1 MQAGR
6 TDHERPELTSTAPSS
21 ATGSQAAATLDEL
34 VAQLPEGAAITDP
47 VKTEAYR
54 RDRAEDPA
62 AGTPAAVVRAT
73 STEDVQAV
81 VRFAAATG
89 TPVVPRGAG
98 TSLSGGSTAVD
109 GGIVLSLERMR
120 DIKID
125 SVTRTAVTQPGAFN
139 GEVKEAAGQHGLW
152 YPPDPASF
160 TFCSIGGNIATNA
173 GGLCCVKYGVTT
185 DYVLGMKVVL
195 ADGRAIELGGPRL
208 KDVAGLSLTKL
219 FVGSEGTLG
228 IITEVT
234 LRLVP
239 AQRPP
244 QTLVATFPTL
254 DSATAAVLAITQRM
268 RPSMLEFMDRPT
280 INAVEDE
287 TKMGLDRDAAA
298 MIIVQSDEAAGHAGV
313 EIADVTALCE
323 THGASEVFSTDDP
336 DEGEAFIAAR
346 RIAIPAVEKKGTILL
361 EDVGVPLPNL
371 GALVRGIEEISQ
383 RHDVLV
389 AVMAHAGD
397 GNTHPLVVFDPTDA
411 GQRDRAHSAYGEI
424 MDLAVSLGGTITGEH
439 GVGRLKQPWLA
450 GYLGEDVLEI
460 NQRVKDALDP
470 QGILNPGVVF
480 DARTDSG
487 KAATAE
493 APAGSAAMAAASASA
508 SAAVPSEAPAPATSA
523 TGEAVSFSTPTITYD
538 LAARAVALTIEEGKT
553 AGVRTCATIVDPAL
567 QLVAYGRTDGMTPH
581 SVETSRRKAQTAAST
596 RRPSALIL
604 PELAQ
609 KLEHGSGGML
619 TSIAGGVPIAFD
631 GVVVG
636 GLGVAGGKPAEDAV
650 IADAVLAALG
660 ADPAEAAS

>member
-1 MQAGR
+1 MNDTSSV
-6 TDHERPELTSTAPSS
+6 TDAPVATTLEELA
-21 ATGSQAAATLDEL
+21 
-34 VAQLPEGAAITDP
+34 AQLPAGAMLTDP

-54 RDRAEDPA
+54 RDRAEDPN
-62 AGTPAAVVRAT
+62 AGIPAAVVRAT
-73 STEDVQAV
+73 SAEDVQAV
-81 VRFAAATG
+81 VRYAAATG

-98 TSLSGGSTAVD
+98 TSLSGGSTAID
-109 GGIVLSLERMR
+109 GGISLSLDRMR
-120 DIKID
+120 EIRVDP
-125 SVTRTAVTQPGAFN
+125 VTRTVVTQPGAFN
-139 GEVKEAAGQHGLW
+139 AEVKEAAAQHGLW

-195 ADGRAIELGGPRL
+195 ADGRLIELGGPRL

-239 AQRPP
+239 AQRTP

-254 DSATAAVLAITQRM
+254 DSATAAVLAITQSM

-287 TKMGLDRDAAA
+287 TKMGLDRDSAA
-298 MIIVQSDEAAGHAGV
+298 MLIVQSDEPAEHAGV
-313 EIADVTALCE
+313 EIAEVTRICE
-323 THGASEVFSTDDP
+323 ENGCSEVFSTDDA

-361 EDVGVPLPNL
+361 EDVGVPLPRL
-371 GALVRGIEEISQ
+371 GALVSGIEAISQ
-383 RHDVLV
+383 EFDVLV

-397 GNTHPLVVFDPTDA
+397 GNTHPLVVFDPTDPE
-411 GQRDRAHSAYGEI
+411 QRDRAHAAYGRI
-424 MDLAVSLGGTITGEH
+424 MDLAVELGGTITGEH
-439 GVGRLKQPWLA
+439 GVGRLKQPWLPD
-450 GYLGEDVLEI
+450 YLGPDVLEI

-470 QGILNPGVVF
+470 QGILNPGVLLAQRDTSAAA
-480 DARTDSG
+480 DASTTTP
-487 KAATAE
+487 AAPAAMTGAGAAVTAE
-493 APAGSAAMAAASASA
+493 PTTA
-508 SAAVPSEAPAPATSA
+508 SA
-523 TGEAVSFSTPTITYD
+523 TGETVSFAQPTITYD
-538 LAARAVALTIEEGKT
+538 LAARAVALTIEEGAK
-553 AGVRTCATIVDPAL
+553 AGVRTCATVVDPAL
-567 QLVAYGRTDGMTPH
+567 QMVAYGRTDGMTPH

-596 RRPSALIL
+596 RRPSALIV

-609 KLEHGSGGML
+609 KLEHGTGGLL
-619 TSIAGGVPIAFD
+619 TSIAGGVPIAFN

-660 ADPAEAAS
+660 ADPAEQAS